1 MIEIVT
7 HGFFVGAPH
16 DVGAAGALVRSE
28 GEELA
33 RLQERHGA
41 GPVRSGLGAELAI
54 LSKALR
60 WALERGDGGEPVI
73 VRTGL
78 GSLAS
83 ACRSGGKATPPG
95 LRAPLAELE
104 TLAREFPEIRAVVS
118 PGWVTALAEDLALRS
133 ILGPGR

>member
-16 DVGAAGALVRSE
+16 HVGAAGALLRCD

-33 RLQERHGA
+33 RLQQRHGA

-54 LSKALR
+54 LAKALR
-60 WALERGDGGEPVI
+60 RALDRGDGGEPVI

-78 GSLAS
+78 GSLAA
-83 ACRSGGKATPPG
+83 ACRSGGTGMPPD
-95 LRAPLAELE
+95 LQE
-104 TLAREFPEIRAVVS
+104 TLAE
-118 PGWVTALAEDLALRS
+118 
-133 ILGPGR
+133 

>member
-16 DVGAAGALVRSE
+16 DVGAAGALLRSD

-33 RLQERHGA
+33 RLQQRHGA

-60 WALERGDGGEPVI
+60 WALERGDGGEAVI

-78 GSLAS
+78 GSLAA
-83 ACRSGGKATPPG
+83 ACRSGGKAPPPD
-95 LRAPLAELE
+95 LREPLAELE
-104 TLAREFPEIRAVVS
+104 TLAREFAEIRAVVS
-118 PGWVTALAEDLALRS
+118 PGWVTARAEDLALRS
-133 ILGPGR
+133 ILGRDR

>member
-7 HGFFVGAPH
+7 HGFFVGSPH
-16 DVGAAGALVRSE
+16 DVGAAGALLRRD

-33 RLQERHGA
+33 RLQQRHGDS
-41 GPVRSGLGAELAI
+41 PVRSGLGAELAI

-78 GSLAS
+78 GSLAA
-83 ACRSGGKATPPG
+83 ACRSGGKAPPPD
-95 LRAPLAELE
+95 LREPLAELE
-104 TLAREFPEIRAVVS
+104 TLAREFAEIRAVVS
-118 PGWVTALAEDLALRS
+118 PGWVTARAQDLALRS
-133 ILGPGR
+133 ILGRDR

>member
-16 DVGAAGALVRSE
+16 DVGAAGALLRSD

-33 RLQERHGA
+33 RLQQRHGA

-54 LSKALR
+54 LSQALR
-60 WALERGDGGEPVI
+60 RALDRGDGGEAVI

-78 GSLAS
+78 GSLAA
-83 ACRSGGKATPPG
+83 ACRSGGKAAPPD
-95 LRAPLAELE
+95 LRDLLDELE

-118 PGWVTALAEDLALRS
+118 PGWVTARAEDLALRA
-133 ILGPGR
+133 ILGQGR